1 MVRRLA
7 GGEPVLPAVRG
18 IFWPADNLNAD
29 GLVTFLSPSIDQLY
43 IHCAHEDLMAET
55 EVEWA
60 ARIKLWIDAVTQLA
74 PHRNLV
80 RLSFTICDLPPSLV
94 AIPLSLVAPDL
105 PRSLKQLVLG
115 TDMSLIDYP
124 SLKALAGMPNV
135 GTLELDEARTA
146 SWREPASLPSRD
158 GLPAIVDFPHLK
170 SLVIH
175 ECRIENS
182 LSRVITSGSL
192 RFLRI
197 DEMEYRDSATLRY
210 SCATLAAA
218 FPSLKWLS
226 ISLPI
231 SGPQES
237 PPTILDLLSPFFRHR
252 MEDVRV
258 GTRRTLYTTEDDDI
272 VALSQARPTLAQLEI
287 VGSRDVALPEC
298 NVGLRGLLSLASH
311 CPSLTRL
318 RVERIVVRPEDVAQ
332 LPPDPPSHRLRSLR
346 VNEGV
351 SPDTYRLITDKIY
364 PNCKHTLYWDVVEED
379 TVPL

>member
-1 MVRRLA
+1 
-7 GGEPVLPAVRG
+7 
-18 IFWPADNLNAD
+18 
-29 GLVTFLSPSIDQLY
+29 
-43 IHCAHEDLMAET
+43 MAEN

-60 ARIKLWIDAVTQLA
+60 ARIKLWIHAVTQLA
-74 PHRNLV
+74 PRCDLV

-124 SLKALAGMPNV
+124 SLKALANMPNV

-158 GLPAIVDFPHLK
+158 GLPAVVDFPHLE

-192 RFLRI
+192 RYLRI
-197 DEMEYRDSATLRY
+197 DEMEYRDSATLRH
-210 SCATLAAA
+210 SCAALAAV
-218 FPSLKWLS
+218 FPSLNWLS
-226 ISLPI
+226 ISLPR

-237 PPTILDLLSPFFRHR
+237 PPTILDLLGPFFRHR

-258 GTRRTLYTTEDDDI
+258 GTLRTPYTTDDDDI
-272 VALSQARPTLAQLEI
+272 IALSRAWPTLARLHI
-287 VGSRDVALPEC
+287 VASRGVALPEC
-298 NVGLRGLLSLASH
+298 NIGLRGLQSLATH

-318 RVERIVVRPEDVAQ
+318 RVERVVVRPEDVAQ
-332 LPPDPPSHRLRSLR
+332 LPLDPPSHRLRSLR

-364 PNCKHTLYWDVVEED
+364 PNCKHTLYWDVIEED